1 MWISKNYLLPTWVL
15 ASVVAA
21 DAFIPVSGLHH
32 NSKSIA
38 SNFLPLSTTGSCRLK
53 SVEISGRE
61 ESSSAE
67 EIPRGGS
74 SVLKDKPPAQPTWKD
89 YRKFAIPCL
98 ALWVASPLLSLVD
111 TSFVGL
117 SAGAAESAT
126 QLAALGPATT
136 FFDGATYLFAFLNVA
151 TTNLY
156 SSAIAQKGEASDQ
169 AEAVVTTASRVA
181 LRCGIGIMLFLWA
194 FARPLLALYIGSYRI
209 VSYCIM
215 SSRLVKTAI
224 ICYYYI
230 IFAVLLS
237 FLQLYPIRF
246 LKYSHIVQTFG
257 YIDFFCD
264 TPA

>member
-1 MWISKNYLLPTWVL
+1 MWISKNCLLPTWVL

-21 DAFIPVSGLHH
+21 DAFIPVSGLHR

-53 SVEISGRE
+53 SIETSGRDE
-61 ESSSAE
+61 NSSAE

-74 SVLKDKPPAQPTWKD
+74 SVLKDKPPALPTWKD

-98 ALWVASPLLSLVD
+98 ALWVANPLLSLVD

-194 FARPLLALYIGSYRI
+194 FARPLLALYIGTYRI
-209 VSYCIM
+209 VLYCIV
-215 SSRLVKTAI
+215 SCHVKSI
-224 ICYYYI
+224 
-230 IFAVLLS
+230 
-237 FLQLYPIRF
+237 
-246 LKYSHIVQTFG
+246 G
-257 YIDFFCD
+257 
-264 TPA
+264 

>member
-1 MWISKNYLLPTWVL
+1 MWISKNCLLPTWVL

-21 DAFIPVSGLHH
+21 DAFIPVSGLHR

-53 SVEISGRE
+53 SIETSGRDE
-61 ESSSAE
+61 NSSAE

-74 SVLKDKPPAQPTWKD
+74 SVLKDKPPALPTWKD

-98 ALWVASPLLSLVD
+98 ALWVANPLLSLVD

-194 FARPLLALYIGSYRI
+194 FARPLLALYIGTYRI
-209 VSYCIM
+209 VSYCIVFYCIM
-215 SSRLVKTAI
+215 SCHVMSCQI
-224 ICYYYI
+224 DW
-230 IFAVLLS
+230 
-237 FLQLYPIRF
+237 
-246 LKYSHIVQTFG
+246 LKQ
-257 YIDFFCD
+257 
-264 TPA
+264 P

>member
-1 MWISKNYLLPTWVL
+1 MRISKNCLLPTWVL

-32 NSKSIA
+32 RSKSIA
-38 SNFLPLSTTGSCRLK
+38 SNTNFLPLSTSGSCRLK
-53 SVEISGRE
+53 SVETSGRE
-61 ESSSAE
+61 DSSSAE

-98 ALWVASPLLSLVD
+98 ALWVAQPLLSLVD

-194 FARPLLALYIGSYRI
+194 FARPLLALYIGTYRI
-209 VSYCIM
+209 VSYRIM
-215 SSRLVKTAI
+215 SNRLVETAI
-224 ICYYYI
+224 IFYYYN
-230 IFAVLLS
+230 IFAVHCLS
-237 FLQLYPIRF
+237 RSSVSDTFLRGVF
-246 LKYSHIVQTFG
+246 SF
-257 YIDFFCD
+257 
-264 TPA
+264 